1 MKEQII
7 KLLNT
12 PKHQLLKTDEIY
24 KELGLTTEE
33 DYDILGN
40 ALEELENEFI
50 ITHNKQNA
58 FALLPYFQMLK
69 GVINIKEGGYGFV
82 DGDDFSVHVDEGKT
96 GTAIS
101 GDTVIVKF
109 TKSKKASYEG
119 EVTRIV
125 KRCTETIVGPL
136 IKRKGRYFVKATINK
151 NTIWCVIRDH
161 KNAKTH
167 NVVKVEIT
175 KYYAFNQV
183 EGNVIEVYGDE
194 SEVGMDITM
203 QILASGI
210 KYQFDK
216 ETCEEAAS
224 LPQMVDL
231 NKYKKRKNLSDELII
246 TIDGDDAKDFDDAV
260 NVKKLKSGNYLLTV
274 CIADV
279 SEYVKENSYLDIE
292 AYTRGT
298 SVYLPDRVIPMLP
311 FELSNGICSLNEGEY
326 RLVMVAE
333 MEFDHLGNLVNSD
346 HYEGII
352 KSAHRM
358 TYQNVNKILEEKDKE
373 LISQYQDIYEML
385 IDMQDLAKILYD
397 KRIKRGSFDFETS
410 EAKLNLNPDGTVKS
424 IELRE
429 RRTAEKLIEEFMLVA
444 NESVAEK
451 MTWLDVPFLYR
462 VHDEPDETRLNLFMN
477 RLKTLKQE
485 FSYKNKT
492 ALPKALQQFL
502 LDTNAEENTLEKTT
516 KSVIS
521 NTLLR
526 TMAKAKYQ
534 EINIGHYG
542 LASKC
547 YTHFTSPIRRYP
559 DLLVHRLMKQFLFNH
574 QETTEVDPVG
584 YFTIKVHETGLSSS
598 ASEKTAENLERST
611 VDMKKC
617 EYMEKY
623 IGNVFTGMISSV
635 VNWGLY
641 VTLDNTVEG
650 LVRFDDLPH
659 DYYEVDETAGIIY
672 GSNKSHIFKLGDI
685 VRVKLVDV
693 NQSKKQIT
701 FRMMRKLEN
710 E

>member
-1 MKEQII
+1 MKERVI
-7 KLLNT
+7 KLLST
-12 PKHQLLKTDEIY
+12 PKHQLLKADEIY
-24 KELGLTTEE
+24 KELGLTTDE
-33 DYDILGN
+33 DYDILGS
-40 ALEELENEFI
+40 ALEELEQDFI

-69 GVINIKEGGYGFV
+69 GIINIKDGGYGFV
-82 DGDDFSVHVDEGKT
+82 DGEDFSVHISEDKIHS
-96 GTAIS
+96 AMS
-101 GDTVIVKF
+101 GDMVVVKF

-119 EVTRIV
+119 EVTRIIN
-125 KRCTETIVGPL
+125 RCTDSIIGVL
-136 IKRKGRYFVKATINK
+136 IKRKGRYFVKTTINK
-151 NTIWCVIRDH
+151 ITVWCVIRDTL
-161 KNAKTH
+161 KAKTH
-167 NVVKVEIT
+167 NVVKVNIT
-175 KYYAFNQV
+175 KYYAYNQL
-183 EGNVIEVYGDE
+183 EGNVVEVYGDE
-194 SEVGMDITM
+194 SEIGMDITM
-203 QILASGI
+203 QVLASGI
-210 KYQFDK
+210 KYQFDDETIK
-216 ETCEEAAS
+216 EAKAI
-224 LPQMVDL
+224 PQVVDL
-231 NKYKKRKNLSDELII
+231 KKYKQRKDLTNELII

-260 NVKKLKSGNYLLTV
+260 SVKILDNDNYLLTV

-311 FELSNGICSLNEGEY
+311 LELSNGICSLNEGVN
-326 RLVMVAE
+326 RLVMVAQIE
-333 MEFDHLGNLVNSD
+333 IDKSGNVISSD
-346 HYEGII
+346 HYEGIM
-352 KSAHRM
+352 KSKHRM
-358 TYQNVNKILEEKDKE
+358 TYQNVNKILEENNQT
-373 LISQYQDIYEML
+373 LITQYSDIYDML
-385 IDMQDLAKILYD
+385 KNMQVLAKILYD
-397 KRIKRGSFDFETS
+397 KRIKRGSFDFDTS
-410 EAKLNLNPDGTVKS
+410 EAKLNLNPDGSVKS

-429 RRTAEKLIEEFMLVA
+429 RRTAEKLIEEFMLIT

-477 RLKTLKQE
+477 RLRTLKQE

-502 LDTNAEENTLEKTT
+502 LDTNDEDNTLEKTT

-574 QETTEVDPVG
+574 QEVDELDPLG
-584 YFTIKVHETGLSSS
+584 YFTIKVHQTGLSSS

-611 VDMKKC
+611 IDMKKC
-617 EYMEKY
+617 EYMEQY
-623 IGNVFTGMISSV
+623 IGTTLTGMISSV
-635 VNWGLY
+635 VSWGLY

-672 GSNKSHIFKLGDI
+672 GRSKSHVFRLGDI
-685 VRVKLVDV
+685 VRVKLIDV
-693 NQSKKQIT
+693 NPNKKQIT